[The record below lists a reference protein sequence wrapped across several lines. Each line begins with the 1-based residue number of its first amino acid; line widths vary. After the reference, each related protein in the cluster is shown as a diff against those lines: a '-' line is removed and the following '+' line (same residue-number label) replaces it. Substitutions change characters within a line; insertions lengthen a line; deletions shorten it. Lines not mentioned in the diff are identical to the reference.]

1 MLIIPKE
8 KPDIGNLN
16 SYYLDIRKLIEHFQ
30 GELGSGAIC
39 FKGPGE
45 AGAIFFD
52 KEEILDGILQDK
64 NGESGGKTAV
74 KRLMD
79 AAGDNSFIIDI
90 YGIDPDKIYFW
101 ANVRG
106 AKKIYKNLSTEFTDL
121 EGLIKKMGAEKLT
134 GYIDISIN
142 NGEEGGLIFY
152 NNGEIIGGS
161 YSRGKGELN
170 GSKESQEL
178 LIEKTRKLGGVFHV
192 SEIALTKG
200 EEASESIEIKEKFS
214 SNVLPALEELLGIF
228 ERMITSNKKIKTD
241 FNTLLKKKL
250 VKKADKYVFLDPFA
264 GEFKYS
270 NRKITFSG
278 DASDEDLVNALI
290 ESVED
295 LAGELG
301 ILPMLADR
309 LAPWSQKY
317 AKELEGFGINY

>member
-16 SYYLDIRKLIEHFQ
+16 SYYLDIRKLIEHYQ
-30 GELGSGAIC
+30 GEMGSGAIYL
-39 FKGPGE
+39 KGPGE
-45 AGAIFFD
+45 EGAIFFD
-52 KEEILDGILQDK
+52 NEVILDGVLQDK
-64 NGESGGKTAV
+64 DGEFGGKTAV

-79 AAGDNSFIIDI
+79 AAGHNNYVIDI
-90 YGIDPDKIYFW
+90 YEIDPEMIYFW
-101 ANVRG
+101 ANVRS
-106 AKKIYKNLSTEFTDL
+106 AKKIYKNLSAEFTDL
-121 EGLIKKMGAEKLT
+121 EGLIKKMRAEKLT

-142 NGEEGGLIFY
+142 NREEGGLIFY

-170 GSKESQEL
+170 GSKESQKL
-178 LIEKTRKLGGVFHV
+178 LIEKTKKLDGVFNV
-192 SEIALTKG
+192 SEIALTKR
-200 EEASESIEIKEKFS
+200 EEISEPVEIREKTS
-214 SNVLPALEELLGIF
+214 SNVLTALEELLDIF
-228 ERMITSNKKIKTD
+228 ERVISSRKKIRTD

-250 VKKADKYVFLDPFA
+250 LEKADKYVFLDPFA

-270 NRKITFSG
+270 DRKITFSG
-278 DASDEDLVNALI
+278 DASDEALVNALI

-295 LAGELG
+295 LAGELR

-317 AKELEGFGINY
+317 AKELKGFGINY

>member
-8 KPDIGNLN
+8 NPDIGNLN
-16 SYYLDIRKLIEHFQ
+16 SYYLDIPKLIEHYQ
-30 GELGSGAIC
+30 GELGSGAIYL
-39 FKGPGE
+39 KGPGE
-45 AGAIFFD
+45 EGAIFFD
-52 KEEILDGILQDK
+52 KEEILDGVLQDK
-64 NGESGGKTAV
+64 DGEFVGKTAV
-74 KRLMD
+74 KRLID
-79 AAGDNSFIIDI
+79 ATGDSNFVIDI
-90 YGIDPDKIYFW
+90 YGIDPEKIYFW

-121 EGLIKKMGAEKLT
+121 EGLIKKMSTEKLT

-170 GSKESQEL
+170 GSKESQKR
-178 LIEKTRKLGGVFHV
+178 LIEKTKQLGGVFHV
-192 SEIALTKG
+192 SEISLTKK
-200 EEASESIEIKEKFS
+200 KETNEPLKIREKS
-214 SNVLPALEELLGIF
+214 TSNVLKALEELLGIF

-241 FNTLLKKKL
+241 FNTLLKKNL
-250 VKKADKYVFLDPFA
+250 IEKADKYAFLDPFA

-301 ILPMLADR
+301 ILPMLADK

-317 AKELEGFGINY
+317 AKTLEGFGINY

>member
-8 KPDIGNLN
+8 NPDIGNLN
-16 SYYLDIRKLIEHFQ
+16 SYYLDITKLIEHYQ
-30 GELGSGAIC
+30 GELGSGAIYL
-39 FKGPGE
+39 KGPGE
-45 AGAIFFD
+45 EGAIF
-52 KEEILDGILQDK
+52 QDK
-64 NGESGGKTAV
+64 DGEFGGKTAV

-79 AAGDNSFIIDI
+79 ATGDSNFVIDI
-90 YGIDPDKIYFW
+90 YGIDPEKIYFW

-121 EGLIKKMGAEKLT
+121 EGLIKKMSTEKLT

-170 GSKESQEL
+170 GSKDSQKK
-178 LIEKTRKLGGVFHV
+178 LIEKTKQLGGVFHV
-192 SEIALTKG
+192 SEISLTKK
-200 EEASESIEIKEKFS
+200 KETNEPLNIRERPT
-214 SNVLPALEELLGIF
+214 SNVLRALEELLGIF
-228 ERMITSNKKIKTD
+228 ERMVTSDKKIKTD
-241 FNTLLKKKL
+241 FHTLLKKIL
-250 VKKADKYVFLDPFA
+250 IEKADKYAFLDPFA

-270 NRKITFSG
+270 HRKITFLG

-301 ILPMLADR
+301 ILPMLADK

-317 AKELEGFGINY
+317 AKTLEGFGINY

>member
-16 SYYLDIRKLIEHFQ
+16 SYYLDIKKLIEHYQ
-30 GELGSGAIC
+30 GELGSGAIYL
-39 FKGPGE
+39 KSPGE
-45 AGAIFFD
+45 EGAIFFD
-52 KEEILDGILQDK
+52 KEEILDGVLQDK
-64 NGESGGKTAV
+64 DGEFGGKAAV
-74 KRLMD
+74 NRLMD
-79 AAGDNSFIIDI
+79 ATGDHNFVIDI
-90 YGIDPDKIYFW
+90 FGIDPEKIYFW

-170 GSKESQEL
+170 GSQESQKR
-178 LIEKTRKLGGVFHV
+178 LIEKTKQLGGVFHV
-192 SEIALTKG
+192 SEIALTK
-200 EEASESIEIKEKFS
+200 EKRPSAPLKNDEPSS
-214 SNVLPALEELLGIF
+214 SNVLKALEELLGIF
-228 ERMITSNKKIKTD
+228 ERMITFNKKIKTD
-241 FNTLLKKKL
+241 FHTLLKKKL
-250 VKKADKYVFLDPFA
+250 IEKADKYAFLDPFA

-270 NRKITFSG
+270 HRKITFSG

-301 ILPMLADR
+301 ILPMLADK
-309 LAPWSQKY
+309 LAPWSQRY

>member
-1 MLIIPKE
+1 MIIIPKE

-16 SYYLDIRKLIEHFQ
+16 SYYLDIKKLIEHYQ
-30 GELGSGAIC
+30 GELGSGAIY
-39 FKGPGE
+39 FKAPGE
-45 AGAIFFD
+45 EGAIFFD
-52 KEEILDGILQDK
+52 KEEILDGVLQDK
-64 NGESGGKTAV
+64 DGEFGGKTAV

-79 AAGDNSFIIDI
+79 TAGDNNFVIDI

-106 AKKIYKNLSTEFTDL
+106 AKKIYENLSTEFTDL
-121 EGLIKKMGAEKLT
+121 EGLIKKMRAEKLT

-152 NNGEIIGGS
+152 SNGEIIGGS

-170 GSKESQEL
+170 GSKESQKL
-178 LIEKTRKLGGVFHV
+178 LIEKTKKLGGVFHV

-200 EEASESIEIKEKFS
+200 EKASEPIKTRGESS
-214 SNVLPALEELLGIF
+214 SNVLTALEELLGIF

-241 FNTLLKKKL
+241 FHALLKKNL
-250 VKKADKYVFLDPFA
+250 IEKADRYAFLDPFA

-278 DASDEDLVNALI
+278 NASDEDLANALI

-301 ILPMLADR
+301 VLPMLADK
-309 LAPWSQKY
+309 LAPWSKKY
-317 AKELEGFGINY
+317 AKELKGFGINY

>member
-8 KPDIGNLN
+8 KPDIANLN
-16 SYYLDIRKLIEHFQ
+16 SYYLDIRKLIEHYQ
-30 GELGSGAIC
+30 GELGSGAIYL
-39 FKGPGE
+39 KGPGE
-45 AGAIFFD
+45 EGAIFFD
-52 KEEILDGILQDK
+52 KEEILDGVLQDK
-64 NGESGGKTAV
+64 DGEFGGKTAV

-79 AAGDNSFIIDI
+79 AAGDNSFVIDI

-106 AKKIYKNLSTEFTDL
+106 AKKIYKNLSSEFTDL

-142 NGEEGGLIFY
+142 NGEV
-152 NNGEIIGGS
+152 IGGS

-170 GSKESQEL
+170 GSKESQQL

-192 SEIALTKG
+192 SEITLTKG
-200 EEASESIEIKEKFS
+200 EEASEPIEIGVDS
-214 SNVLPALEELLGIF
+214 SANVLTALEELLGIF
-228 ERMITSNKKIKTD
+228 ESMISSKKKIKTD
-241 FNTLLKKKL
+241 FNTLLRKKL
-250 VKKADKYVFLDPFA
+250 VEKADKYVFLDPFA
-264 GEFKYS
+264 GEFIYS
-270 NRKITFSG
+270 DRKITFSG
-278 DASDEDLVNALI
+278 DANDEDLVNALI

>member
-8 KPDIGNLN
+8 NPDIGNLN
-16 SYYLDIRKLIEHFQ
+16 SYYIDITKLIEHYQ
-30 GELGSGAIC
+30 GELGSGAIYL
-39 FKGPGE
+39 KGPGE
-45 AGAIFFD
+45 EGAIFFD
-52 KEEILDGILQDK
+52 KEEILDGVLQDK
-64 NGESGGKTAV
+64 DGELVGKTAV

-79 AAGDNSFIIDI
+79 ATGDSNFVINI

-121 EGLIKKMGAEKLT
+121 EGLIKKMSSEKLT

-170 GSKESQEL
+170 GSKESQKR
-178 LIEKTRKLGGVFHV
+178 LIEKTKRLGGVFHV
-192 SEIALTKG
+192 SEISLTKK
-200 EEASESIEIKEKFS
+200 KETNEPLKIRGKTA
-214 SNVLPALEELLGIF
+214 SNVLRALEELLGIF
-228 ERMITSNKKIKTD
+228 ERMVTSNKKIKTD
-241 FNTLLKKKL
+241 FHTLLKKIL
-250 VKKADKYVFLDPFA
+250 IEKADKYAFLDPFA

-270 NRKITFSG
+270 HRKVTFSG

-301 ILPMLADR
+301 ILPMLADK

-317 AKELEGFGINY
+317 AKTLERFGINY

>member
-8 KPDIGNLN
+8 KPDIANLN
-16 SYYLDIRKLIEHFQ
+16 SYYLDIRKLIEHYQ
-30 GELGSGAIC
+30 GELGSGAIYL
-39 FKGPGE
+39 KGPGE
-45 AGAIFFD
+45 EGAIFFD
-52 KEEILDGILQDK
+52 KEEILDGVLQDK
-64 NGESGGKTAV
+64 GGEFGGKAAV

-79 AAGDNSFIIDI
+79 AAGDNSFVIDI
-90 YGIDPDKIYFW
+90 YGIDPYNIYFW

-142 NGEEGGLIFY
+142 NGEV
-152 NNGEIIGGS
+152 IGGS

-170 GSKESQEL
+170 GSKESQKL

-192 SEIALTKG
+192 SEISLTKG
-200 EEASESIEIKEKFS
+200 EEASEPIEIEVES
-214 SNVLPALEELLGIF
+214 SANVLTALEELLGIF
-228 ERMITSNKKIKTD
+228 ESTISSKKKIKTD
-241 FNTLLKKKL
+241 FNTLLRKKL
-250 VKKADKYVFLDPFA
+250 VEKADKYVFLDPFA
-264 GEFKYS
+264 GEFIYS
-270 NRKITFSG
+270 DRKITFSG

-317 AKELEGFGINY
+317 AKELDGFGINY